1 MAIRCSYNEVNGVPA
16 CANPWLLETVAR
28 GEWGFDGYVTG
39 QYHTTRPLAPP
50 YSLHT
55 VLLKVGSY
63 KCTAEVDLGVDDPR
77 HRTRC
82 GVDADVPQDGD
93 ACSGGSNKV
102 LSVWRAEKP

>member
-1 MAIRCSYNEVNGVPA
+1 VSHCNFVAIVLAIRCSYNEVNGVPA

-55 VLLKVGSY
+55 VLLKVESY
-63 KCTAEVDLGVDDPR
+63 NDVTGPR
-77 HRTRC
+77 WHARLRHQNMY
-82 GVDADVPQDGD
+82 D
-93 ACSGGSNKV
+93 
-102 LSVWRAEKP
+102 